1 MKYRSLGGSGCRVSE
16 IALGNWETHGQQI
29 DNDAARAC
37 VEAAI
42 DNGIN
47 FFDTADVYARGR
59 AEQVL
64 GEIVKGRA
72 RSDLVIATKCFWS
85 TGPGPNDR
93 GLSRKHVME
102 ACEASLNR
110 LQMDYVDL
118 YQAHRYDIHTP
129 LEETMRAWNDL
140 VTQGKALY
148 IGVSEWTA
156 EQMTEAQAIAGDMGF
171 NRIITNQPQ
180 YSMLW
185 RVPEESVIP
194 MSRGSGIGQIVW
206 SPLAMGV
213 LTGKYEPGRQP
224 PRDSRAAQG
233 GAVGSHF
240 MKDET
245 LEAVQRLR
253 PIADE
258 VGLSMANLALAW
270 VLQND
275 NVSAAIMGASRP
287 EQVHEN
293 VKASG
298 VRLDDELMGRIDEA
312 LKGVIVRDVER
323 DLDDADRDDD

>member
-1 MKYRSLGGSGCRVSE
+1 MEYRNLGGTGARVSE

-42 DNGIN
+42 EDGIN
-47 FFDTADVYARGR
+47 FFDTADVYAAGR

-64 GEIVKGRA
+64 GEILKGRK
-72 RSDLVIATKCFWS
+72 RSDFVIATKCFWRMGS
-85 TGPGPNDR
+85 GPNDR

-102 ACEASLNR
+102 ACEASLRR

-118 YQAHRYDIHTP
+118 YQAHRYDVHTP

-140 VTQGKALY
+140 VTQGKVHY

-156 EQMTEAQAIAGDMGF
+156 EQMTHAHAIADDMGF
-171 NRIITNQPQ
+171 NKIITNQPQ

-185 RVPEESVIP
+185 RVPEEQVMP
-194 MSRGSGIGQIVW
+194 MSRESGIGQIVW

-213 LTGKYEPGRQP
+213 LTGKYEPGKQP

-233 GAVGSHF
+233 GSVGSHF
-240 MKDET
+240 MKDRT
-245 LEAVQRLR
+245 LEAVQELR
-253 PIADE
+253 PIAED

-298 VRLDDELMGRIDEA
+298 VRLDDEVMGRIDQA
-312 LKGVIVRDVER
+312 LKGVIVYDVDR
-323 DLDDADRDDD
+323 DLDDADRDD